1 MPFFVCFVYFVGKN
15 LMKIIA
21 IAFSILLLSSFASA
35 QKSPIVVYL
44 AGDSTMAQKTSDK
57 RPETGWGEYLQSQ
70 FDDAKVKVEN
80 HAQNGR
86 STKSFIDEGRWQAIV
101 DKLRKGDY
109 VFIEF
114 GHNDEK
120 TDKPSVYAAANTD
133 YRNNLIRF
141 IKDVR
146 AKKAFP
152 VLLTPVM
159 RRRFNAQGEF
169 YDTHGEYPDAVRK
182 VAQEFKVPLI
192 DMHRKSEAVIKNL
205 GEEASKKLFLIL
217 REREHPNYP
226 KGSDDNTHFSAF
238 GAEQMARAAADGV
251 AETKIGLAKFLIK
264 DTDESFSS
272 RLLPTKYENGFRM
285 DGYWVWCGSSIKGD
299 DGKYHIFASRWSNS
313 TGFSPYWL
321 TNSEIV
327 HAVSDTPEGPYK
339 FSDVALPPR
348 GAEFWDGQMTH
359 NPAIRKHGDTYLLYY
374 TGTTYKGTRPSK
386 ENPVGET
393 DALKL
398 EAHTQE
404 RIGLATSKSPYGP
417 WTRLDKPILDVVP
430 NSWEQYLVSNA
441 APVVMKDGKV
451 WLYYKGVEK
460 LRVHAIGLA
469 VADCPTCEYKRVSD
483 KPLNMGIG
491 AEDPFIWQE
500 NGKFK
505 ALMLDHEKRYSPDKE
520 IFYAVS
526 DDGLK
531 WRVPRNAIAVSKQVF
546 FADSTKKKMN
556 STERP
561 HVLIENGKPTHVF
574 FATGETIN
582 GKRYTWNMAIPLKK

>member
-1 MPFFVCFVYFVGKN
+1 MKSFVV
-15 LMKIIA
+15 L
-21 IAFSILLLSSFASA
+21 ILLVLVIGASA
-35 QKSPIVVYL
+35 QRKPATIYL
-44 AGDSTMAQKTSDK
+44 AGDSTMATKTDSA
-57 RPETGWGEYLQSQ
+57 RPEFGWGEYLQSQ
-70 FDDAKVKVEN
+70 FDDAKIRVEN

-101 DKLRKGDY
+101 DKLQPGDW

-120 TDKPSVYAAANTD
+120 LDKPAVGAAANGA
-133 YRNNLIRF
+133 YRENLIRF
-141 IKDVR
+141 VKDVR

-159 RRRFNAQGEF
+159 RRRFDEKGNF
-169 YDTHGEYPDAVRK
+169 FDTHGEWPDAMRK
-182 VAQEFKVPLI
+182 VASELKVPLI
-192 DMHRKSEAVIKNL
+192 DMHRRSEKLIKEL
-205 GEEASKKLFLIL
+205 GVEGSKKLFVIVPPKAY
-217 REREHPNYP
+217 PNIP
-226 KGSDDNTHFSAF
+226 EGRDDNTHFISY
-238 GAEQMARAAADGV
+238 GAEQMARLAADGIR
-251 AETKIGLAKFLIK
+251 ESKIKLAKFLIDDK
-264 DTDESFSS
+264 NADFQS
-272 RLLPTKYENGFRM
+272 RLMPADYNGGFRLG
-285 DGYWVWCGSSIKGD
+285 DYWVWCGSTIKGD
-299 DGKYHIFASRWSNS
+299 DGKYHMFASRWSNT

-327 HAVSDTPEGPYK
+327 HAVADAPGGPYK
-339 FSDVALPPR
+339 FSDVSLPAR
-348 GAEFWDGQMTH
+348 GPNFWDGQMTH
-359 NPAIRKHGDTYLLYY
+359 NPAIRKYGDTYLLYY
-374 TGTTYKGTRPSK
+374 TGTTYKGARPSK

-393 DALKL
+393 DPLKL

-404 RIGLATSKSPYGP
+404 RIGLATSKSPFGP

-451 WLYYKGVEK
+451 RLYYKGVEK
-460 LRVHAIGLA
+460 LRFHAIGMA
-469 VADCPTCEYKRVSD
+469 VADCPTCEYKRISD

-526 DDGLK
+526 DDGIK
-531 WRVPRNAIAVSKQVF
+531 WHVPRKAIAVSKTMTF
-546 FADSTKKKMN
+546 TDGKTRKMN

-561 HVLIENGKPTHVF
+561 HVLIENGKPTYVF
-574 FATGETIN
+574 FATGETVN
-582 GKRYTWNMAIPLKK
+582 GKRSTWNMAVKLRN

>member
-1 MPFFVCFVYFVGKN
+1 MKFLITIFLLVFFSVFV
-15 LMKIIA
+15 
-21 IAFSILLLSSFASA
+21 SA

-44 AGDSTMAQKTSDK
+44 AGDSTIAEKKSDK

-70 FDDAKVKVEN
+70 LDDTKVKVEN

-86 STKSFIDEGRWQAIV
+86 STKSFIAEGRWQKIV
-101 DKLRKGDY
+101 DSLKKGDY

-120 TDKPSVYAAANTD
+120 LDKPNVGAAANSE
-133 YRNNLIRF
+133 YRENLIRF
-141 IKDVR
+141 VKDVR
-146 AKKAFP
+146 AKNAFP

-159 RRRFNAQGEF
+159 RRRFDANGKF
-169 YDTHGEYPDAVRK
+169 FDTHGEYPDAVRK
-182 VAQEFKVPLI
+182 VAQELKVPLI
-192 DMHRKSEAVIKNL
+192 DMHRKSETVLVKFGA
-205 GEEASKKLFLIL
+205 EESKKLFLQL
-217 REREHPNYP
+217 RPKAHPNYP
-226 KGSDDNTHFSAF
+226 EGVEDNTHFSAF
-238 GAEQMARAAADGV
+238 GAEQMARQAADGIL
-251 AETKIGLAKFLIK
+251 ETKIGLAKYLVK
-264 DTDESFSS
+264 DRDDEDFRS
-272 RLLPTKYENGFRM
+272 RLLPANYESGFRQN
-285 DGYWVWCGSSIKGD
+285 DYWVWCGSSIKGD

-321 TNSEIV
+321 TNSEII
-327 HAVSDTPEGPYK
+327 HAVSDSPKGPYK
-339 FSDVALPPR
+339 FSDVTLPAR

-359 NPAIRKHGDTYLLYY
+359 NPAIRKYGDTYLLYY
-374 TGTTYKGTRPSK
+374 TGTTYKGARPSK

-398 EAHTQE
+398 EAHQGE

-417 WTRLDKPILDVVP
+417 WKRLDKPILDVVP

-441 APVVMKDGKV
+441 APVVLKDGRV
-451 WLYYKGVEK
+451 MLYYKGVEK

-469 VADCPTCEYKRVSD
+469 IADKFDGEYKRVSD

-531 WRVPRNAIAVSKQVF
+531 WRVPRNAIAVSKQIT
-546 FADSTKKKMN
+546 FADGTTKKMN

-582 GKRYTWNMAIPLKK
+582 GKRYTWNMAIPLKKN

>member
-1 MPFFVCFVYFVGKN
+1 
-15 LMKIIA
+15 MKITTIFFLLFLLNA
-21 IAFSILLLSSFASA
+21 LAFG
-35 QKSPIVVYL
+35 QKTPIIVYL
-44 AGDSTMAQKTSDK
+44 AGDSTLAEKTDDK
-57 RPETGWGEYLQSQ
+57 RPETGWGEYLQSR
-70 FDDAKVKVEN
+70 FDESKVKIEN

-86 STKSFIDEGRWQAIV
+86 STKSFIAEGRWQKIV
-101 DKLRKGDY
+101 DALKKGDY

-120 TDKPSVYAAANTD
+120 FDKPAVGAAANGE
-133 YRNNLIRF
+133 YRENLMRMV
-141 IKDVR
+141 KDVR
-146 AKKAFP
+146 AKNAFP
-152 VLLTPVM
+152 VLLTSVA
-159 RRRFNAQGEF
+159 RRKFDEQGNLVA
-169 YDTHGEYPDAVRK
+169 THGEYPDAMRK
-182 VAQEFKVPLI
+182 VAQELKVPLI
-192 DMHRKSEAVIKNL
+192 DMESKSSEILTKLGAEDSKNL
-205 GEEASKKLFLIL
+205 FLQL
-217 REREHPNYP
+217 KPKAHPNYP
-226 KGSDDNTHFSAF
+226 NGVEDNTHFSAF

-251 AETKIGLAKFLIK
+251 AETKIGLAKYLIK
-264 DTDESFSS
+264 DTGEDFHS
-272 RLLPTKYENGFRM
+272 RLTPTNYENGFRLE
-285 DGYWVWCGSSIKGD
+285 GFWVWCGSTIKGD
-299 DGKYHIFASRWSNS
+299 DGKYHMFASRWSNS

-321 TNSEIV
+321 TNSEII
-327 HAVSDTPEGPYK
+327 HAISDSPEGPYK
-339 FSDVALPPR
+339 FLEVALPPR

-359 NPAIRKHGDTYLLYY
+359 NPAIRKSGDTYLLYY

-386 ENPVGET
+386 ENPVRET

-398 EAHTQE
+398 EAHQGE
-404 RIGLATSKSPYGP
+404 RIGLATSKSPFGP
-417 WTRLDKPILDVVP
+417 WKRLDKPILDVVP

-441 APVVMKDGKV
+441 APVVLKDGRV
-451 WLYYKGVEK
+451 MLYYKGVEK

-469 VADCPTCEYKRVSD
+469 IADKFDGEYRRVSD

-500 NGKFK
+500 NGVFK

-531 WRVPRNAIAVSKQVF
+531 WRVPLNSIAVSKKIT
-546 FADSTKKKMN
+546 FADGTTKKMN

-574 FATGETIN
+574 FATGETID

>member
-1 MPFFVCFVYFVGKN
+1 
-15 LMKIIA
+15 MKIVSLV
-21 IAFSILLLSSFASA
+21 FLTILLSVFASA

-44 AGDSTMAQKTSDK
+44 AGDSTMAQKADDK
-57 RPETGWGEYLQSQ
+57 RPETGWGEYLQSR
-70 FDDAKVKVEN
+70 FDESKVRIEN

-86 STKSFIDEGRWQAIV
+86 STKSFIAEGRWQKIV
-101 DKLRKGDY
+101 DSLKKGDY

-120 TDKPSVYAAANTD
+120 LDKPNVGAAANGE
-133 YRNNLIRF
+133 YRENLMRMV
-141 IKDVR
+141 KDVR
-146 AKKAFP
+146 TKKAFP
-152 VLLTPVM
+152 ILLTSVA
-159 RRRFNAQGEF
+159 RRKFDESGNLVA
-169 YDTHGEYPDAVRK
+169 THGEYPDAMRK
-182 VAQEFKVPLI
+182 VAAELKVPLI
-192 DMHRKSEAVIKNL
+192 DMERKSSEVLTKFGAEDSKNL
-205 GEEASKKLFLIL
+205 FLQL
-217 REREHPNYP
+217 KPKAHPNYP
-226 KGSDDNTHFSAF
+226 NGVEDNTHFSAF
-238 GAEQMARAAADGV
+238 GAEQMARQAAIGV
-251 AETKIGLAKFLIK
+251 AETKIGLAKYLIK
-264 DTDESFSS
+264 DSGEDFHS
-272 RLLPTKYENGFRM
+272 RLTPTKYENGFRL
-285 DGYWVWCGSSIKGD
+285 DGFWVWCGSTIKGD
-299 DGKYHIFASRWSNS
+299 DGKYHMFASRWSNS

-327 HAVSDTPEGPYK
+327 HAVSDRAEGPYK
-339 FSDVALPPR
+339 FSEVALPPR

-359 NPAIRKHGDTYLLYY
+359 NPAIRKSGDTYLLYY
-374 TGTTYKGTRPSK
+374 TGTTYKGARPSK

-398 EAHTQE
+398 EAHQGE

-417 WTRLDKPILDVVP
+417 WKRLDKPILDVVP

-441 APVVMKDGKV
+441 APVVLKDGRV
-451 WLYYKGVEK
+451 MLYYKGVEK

-469 VADCPTCEYKRVSD
+469 IADKFDGEYKRISD

-531 WRVPRNAIAVSKQVF
+531 WRVPLSSIAVSKNVL
-546 FADSTKKKMN
+546 FADGTTRKMN

-574 FATGETIN
+574 FATGETID
-582 GKRYTWNMAIPLKK
+582 GKRYTWNMAIPLKKN

>member
-1 MPFFVCFVYFVGKN
+1 
-15 LMKIIA
+15 MKILA
-21 IAFSILLLSSFASA
+21 SIFLLVLLNVFVFG
-35 QKSPIVVYL
+35 QKPLVTVYL
-44 AGDSTMAQKTSDK
+44 AGDSTMAEKTSDR
-57 RPETGWGEYLQSQ
+57 RPETGWGEYLQSR
-70 FDDAKVKVEN
+70 FDDSRVRVEN

-86 STKSFIDEGRWQAIV
+86 STKSFIDEGRWQKIV
-101 DKLRKGDY
+101 DRLKKGDY

-120 TDKPSVYAAANTD
+120 SDKPAVYAEANTD
-133 YRNNLIRF
+133 YRNNLIKF
-141 IKDVR
+141 IREVR

-159 RRRFNAQGEF
+159 RRRFNEKGEF
-169 YDTHGEYPDAVRK
+169 FDTHGEYPDAVRK
-182 VAQEFKVPLI
+182 VAAEYKVPLI
-192 DMHRKSEAVIKNL
+192 DMHRRSETVIKNL
-205 GEEASKKLFLIL
+205 GAEASKKLFLIL

-238 GAEQMARAAADGV
+238 GAEQMARQAALGL
-251 AETKIGLAKFLIK
+251 AETKTGLAKYLIEERA
-264 DTDESFSS
+264 DEDFHA
-272 RLLPTKYENGFRM
+272 RLLPTEYENGFRM
-285 DGYWVWCGSSIKGD
+285 DGYWIWCGSTIRSD
-299 DGKYHIFASRWSNS
+299 DGKYHMFASRWSNS

-327 HAVSDTPEGPYK
+327 HAVADNPEGPYK
-339 FSDVALPPR
+339 FSEVALPAR
-348 GAEFWDGQMTH
+348 GPEFWDGQMTH

-374 TGTTYKGTRPSK
+374 TGTTYKGARPSK
-386 ENPVGET
+386 ENPVAET
-393 DALKL
+393 DPLKL

-417 WTRLDKPILDVVP
+417 WKRLDKPVLDTRP

-441 APVVMKDGKV
+441 APVVLKDGRV
-451 WLYYKGVEK
+451 MLYYKGVEK

-469 VADCPTCEYKRVSD
+469 IADCPTCEYKRVSD

-505 ALMLDHEKRYSPDKE
+505 ALMLDHERRYSPDKE

-526 DDGLK
+526 DDGLR
-531 WRVPRNAIAVSKQVF
+531 WRVPLRSIAVSRSVL
-546 FADSTKKKMN
+546 FADGTTKKMN

-561 HVLIENGKPTHVF
+561 HVLIENGRPTHVF
-574 FATGETIN
+574 FATGETVD
-582 GKRYTWNMAIPLKK
+582 GKRFTWNMAIPLKPR

>member
-1 MPFFVCFVYFVGKN
+1 MR
-15 LMKIIA
+15 I
-21 IAFSILLLSSFASA
+21 LSSVFLLILMSGFVFG
-35 QKSPIVVYL
+35 QKQVITVFL
-44 AGDSTMAQKTSDK
+44 AGDSTLAQKTSDK

-70 FDDAKVKVEN
+70 FDDRKVKIEN

-86 STKSFIDEGRWQAIV
+86 STKSFINEGRWQAIV

-120 TDKPSVYAAANTD
+120 LDKPGVGAAANGE
-133 YRNNLIRF
+133 YRENLIRF

-146 AKKAFP
+146 AKNANP

-159 RRRFNAQGEF
+159 RRRFNEKGEF
-169 YDTHGEYPDAVRK
+169 FDTHGEYPDAVRK
-182 VAQEFKVPLI
+182 VAAEYKVPLI
-192 DMHRKSEAVIKNL
+192 DMHRRSEAIIKNL
-205 GEEASKKLFLIL
+205 GVEESKKLFLIL
-217 REREHPNYP
+217 KPKEHPNYP
-226 KGSDDNTHFSAF
+226 NGSDDNTHFSAF
-238 GAEQMARAAADGV
+238 GAEQIARAAADGLR
-251 AETKIGLAKFLIK
+251 ETKIKLAKFLIK
-264 DTDESFSS
+264 DDGENFRA

-285 DGYWVWCGSSIKGD
+285 DGYWVWCGSSVKGD

-327 HAVSDTPEGPYK
+327 HAVSDRAEGPYK
-339 FSDVALPPR
+339 FSDVALPNR

-359 NPAIRKHGDTYLLYY
+359 NPAIRKSGDTYLLYY
-374 TGTTYKGTRPSK
+374 TGTTYKGARPSK
-386 ENPVGET
+386 DNPVREE

-398 EAHTQE
+398 EAHTGE

-417 WTRLDKPILDVVP
+417 WKRLDKPILDVVP

-441 APVVMKDGKV
+441 APVVLKDGRV
-451 WLYYKGVEK
+451 MLYYKGVEK

-469 VADCPTCEYKRVSD
+469 IAACPTCEYKRVSD
-483 KPLNMGIG
+483 QPLNMGIG

-505 ALMLDHEKRYSPDKE
+505 ALMLDHERRFSPDKE

-526 DDGLK
+526 DDGLR
-531 WRVPRNAIAVSKQVF
+531 WHVPRSAIAVSKNVLF
-546 FADSTKKKMN
+546 EGGSTKKMN

-574 FATGETIN
+574 FATGETID
-582 GKRYTWNMAIPLKK
+582 GKRYTWNMAIPLKKN

>member
-1 MPFFVCFVYFVGKN
+1 
-15 LMKIIA
+15 MKIIV
-21 IAFSILLLSSFASA
+21 IATLILLFNILAFA
-35 QKSPIVVYL
+35 QKPPPVVYL
-44 AGDSTMAQKTSDK
+44 AGDSTLAAKADDK
-57 RPETGWGEYLQSQ
+57 RPETGWGEYLQSR
-70 FDDAKVKVEN
+70 FDETKVRIEN

-86 STKSFIDEGRWQAIV
+86 STKSFIDEGRWQTIV
-101 DKLRKGDY
+101 DKLKKGDY

-114 GHNDEK
+114 GHNDQKKEDPK
-120 TDKPSVYAAANTD
+120 RYAEANTD
-133 YRNNLIRF
+133 YRNNLIKF

-159 RRRFNAQGEF
+159 RRRFNEKGEF
-169 YDTHGEYPDAVRK
+169 YDSHGQYPDAVRA
-182 VAQEFKVPLI
+182 VAAEYRVPLI
-192 DMHRKSEAVIKNL
+192 DMHRKSETVVKNL
-205 GEEASKKLFLIL
+205 GVEDSKKLFLIL
-217 REREHPNYP
+217 RPKEHPNYP
-226 KGSDDNTHFSAF
+226 NGSDDNTHFSAF
-238 GAEQMARAAADGV
+238 GAEQMARQAAVGISEA
-251 AETKIGLAKFLIK
+251 KIGLAKYLVKETGEDFH
-264 DTDESFSS
+264 S
-272 RLLPTKYENGFRM
+272 RLLPTGYANGFRL
-285 DGYWVWCGSSIKGD
+285 DDYWVWCGSSIKGD
-299 DGKYHIFASRWSNS
+299 DGKYHLFASRWSNS

-327 HAVSDTPEGPYK
+327 HAVSERAEGPYK
-339 FSDVALPPR
+339 FSEVALPPR

-359 NPAIRKHGDTYLLYY
+359 NPAIRKFGDTYLLYY
-374 TGTTYKGTRPSK
+374 TGTTYQGARPGAA
-386 ENPVGET
+386 NPVGET

-398 EAHTQE
+398 EAHRGE

-417 WTRLDKPILDVVP
+417 WKRLSKPILDVVP

-441 APVVMKDGKV
+441 APVVLKNGSVM
-451 WLYYKGVEK
+451 LYYKGVEK

-469 VADCPTCEYKRVSD
+469 TADCPTCEYRRVSD

-500 NGKFK
+500 DGKFK
-505 ALMLDHEKRYSPDKE
+505 ALMLDHERRYSPDKE

-531 WRVPRNAIAVSKQVF
+531 WRVPLNSIAVSRKVL
-546 FADSTKKKMN
+546 FADGTTKKMN

-574 FATGETIN
+574 FATGETVD
-582 GKRYTWNMAIPLKK
+582 GKRYTWNMVIPLKK

>member
-1 MPFFVCFVYFVGKN
+1 
-15 LMKIIA
+15 MKILA
-21 IAFSILLLSSFASA
+21 SIFLLILMNVFVSA
-35 QKSPIVVYL
+35 QKQTITVFLV
-44 AGDSTMAQKTSDK
+44 GDSTLAAKTSDK

-70 FDDAKVKVEN
+70 FDDSKVKIEN

-86 STKSFIDEGRWQAIV
+86 STKSFIAEGRWQAIV
-101 DKLRKGDY
+101 DKLKKGDY

-120 TDKPSVYAAANTD
+120 LDKPGVGAAANGE
-133 YRNNLIRF
+133 YRENLIRF
-141 IKDVR
+141 VKDVR
-146 AKKAFP
+146 AKNAFP

-159 RRRFNAQGEF
+159 RRRFDENGKF
-169 YDTHGEYPDAVRK
+169 FDTHGEYPDAVRR
-182 VAQEFKVPLI
+182 VAQELKVPLI
-192 DMHRKSEAVIKNL
+192 DMHRKSEAILIKFGAEDSKNL
-205 GEEASKKLFLIL
+205 FLQL
-217 REREHPNYP
+217 KPKAHPNYP
-226 KGSDDNTHFSAF
+226 TGVEDNTHFSAF
-238 GAEQMARAAADGV
+238 GAEQMARAAADGIR
-251 AETKIGLAKFLIK
+251 ETKIKLAKYLIK
-264 DTDESFSS
+264 DTGEDFRV
-272 RLLPTKYENGFRM
+272 RLLPANYENGFRL

-327 HAVSDTPEGPYK
+327 HAVSDTPAGPYK

-374 TGTTYKGTRPSK
+374 TGTTYKGARPSK
-386 ENPVGET
+386 ENPVAET

-441 APVVMKDGKV
+441 APVVMKDGRV
-451 WLYYKGVEK
+451 MLYYKGVEK

-469 VADCPTCEYKRVSD
+469 IATCPTCEYKRVSAQ
-483 KPLNMGIG
+483 PLNMGVG

-505 ALMLDHEKRYSPDKE
+505 ALMLDHEKRYSPNKE

-531 WRVPRNAIAVSKQVF
+531 WRVPRNAIAVSKKVL
-546 FADSTKKKMN
+546 FADGSVKKMN

-574 FATGETIN
+574 FATGETIE
-582 GKRYTWNMAIPLKK
+582 GKRYTWNMAIPLKKN

>member
-1 MPFFVCFVYFVGKN
+1 MKFFLV
-15 LMKIIA
+15 
-21 IAFSILLLSSFASA
+21 AFSVLLSGVFAFG
-35 QKSPIVVYL
+35 QKAPVVVYL
-44 AGDSTMAQKTSDK
+44 AGDSTMAAKSADK
-57 RPETGWGEYLQSQ
+57 RPETGWGEYLQSR
-70 FDDAKVKVEN
+70 FDESRVVVEN

-101 DKLRKGDY
+101 DKLKKGDY

-114 GHNDEK
+114 GHNDQKKEDPK
-120 TDKPSVYAAANTD
+120 RFADANTD
-133 YRNNLIRF
+133 YRANLARF
-141 IKDVR
+141 VRDVR

-152 VLLTPVM
+152 VLLTPVV
-159 RRRFNAQGEF
+159 RRRFNEQGEF
-169 YDTHGEYPDAVRK
+169 YDTHGAYPDAVRA
-182 VAQEFKVPLI
+182 VAAELKTPLI
-192 DMHRKSEAVIKNL
+192 DLHRRSEALVKSL
-205 GEEASKKLFLIL
+205 GIEASKKLFLIL

-238 GAEQMARAAADGV
+238 GAEQMARAAAEGLR
-251 AETKIGLAKFLIK
+251 ETKIELAKHLIK
-264 DTDESFSS
+264 DAGEDFRA
-272 RLLPTKYENGFRM
+272 RLLPAKYESGFRL

-299 DGKYHIFASRWSNS
+299 DGKYHMYASRWSNA

-327 HAVSDTPEGPYK
+327 HAVSETPEGPYR

-359 NPAIRKHGDTYLLYY
+359 NPAIRKYKGTYLLYY
-374 TGTTYKGTRPSK
+374 TGTTYRGARPSR

-393 DALKL
+393 DPLKL
-398 EAHTQE
+398 EAHRGE
-404 RIGLATSKSPYGP
+404 RIGLATSASPYGP
-417 WTRLDKPILDVVP
+417 WKRLDKPILDVRP
-430 NSWEQYLVSNA
+430 DSWEQYLVSNA
-441 APVVMKDGKV
+441 APVVLKDGRV
-451 WLYYKGVEK
+451 MLYYKGVEK

-469 VADCPTCEYKRVSD
+469 IADRFDGEYRRVSD
-483 KPLNMGIG
+483 RPLNMGIG

-500 NGKFK
+500 DGKFK

-531 WRVPRNAIAVSKQVF
+531 WRVPLRSIAVSKQIA
-546 FADSTKKKMN
+546 FADGTVRKMN

-561 HVLIENGKPTHVF
+561 HVLIEDGRPTHVF
-574 FATGETIN
+574 FATGETVG
-582 GKRYTWNMAIPLKK
+582 GKRSTWNMAIPLKKQ

>member
-1 MPFFVCFVYFVGKN
+1 
-15 LMKIIA
+15 MKI
-21 IAFSILLLSSFASA
+21 FTSVFLLILMNVFVFG
-35 QKSPIVVYL
+35 QKQIITVFL
-44 AGDSTMAQKTSDK
+44 AGDSTLAQKTSDK

-70 FDDAKVKVEN
+70 FDESRVKIEN

-86 STKSFIDEGRWQAIV
+86 STKSFINEGRWQVIV
-101 DKLRKGDY
+101 DKLKKGDY

-120 TDKPSVYAAANTD
+120 LDKPGTGAAANGE
-133 YRNNLIRF
+133 YRENLIRF
-141 IKDVR
+141 VKDVR
-146 AKKAFP
+146 ARKAFP

-159 RRRFNAQGEF
+159 RRRFNEKGEF
-169 YDTHGEYPDAVRK
+169 FDTHGEYPDVVRK
-182 VAQEFKVPLI
+182 VAAELKVPLI
-192 DMHRKSEAVIKNL
+192 DMHRRSEAVIKNL
-205 GEEASKKLFLIL
+205 GVEDSKKLFLIL
-217 REREHPNYP
+217 KPKEHPNYP
-226 KGSDDNTHFSAF
+226 NGSDDNTHFSAF
-238 GAEQMARAAADGV
+238 GAEQMARQAADGIR
-251 AETKIGLAKFLIK
+251 AAKIKLAKYLIK
-264 DTDESFSS
+264 DTDENFHA
-272 RLLPTKYENGFRM
+272 RLLPAHYENGFRM
-285 DGYWVWCGSSIKGD
+285 SGYWVWCGSSIKGD

-327 HAVSDTPEGPYK
+327 HAVSERAEGPYK
-339 FSDVALPPR
+339 FSDVALPAR

-359 NPAIRKHGDTYLLYY
+359 NPAIRKAGDTYLLYY
-374 TGTTYKGTRPSK
+374 TGTTYKGARPSK
-386 ENPVGET
+386 DNPVREE

-398 EAHTQE
+398 EAHQGE

-417 WTRLDKPILDVVP
+417 WKRLDKPILDTRP
-430 NSWEQYLVSNA
+430 DSWEQYLVSNA

-469 VADCPTCEYKRVSD
+469 IAACPTCEYKRVSD
-483 KPLNMGIG
+483 QPLNMGVG

-505 ALMLDHEKRYSPDKE
+505 ALMLDHERRFSPDKE

-526 DDGLK
+526 SDGLK
-531 WRVPRNAIAVSKQVF
+531 WHVPRNAIAVSKQVL
-546 FADSTKKKMN
+546 FADGSTKKMN

-561 HVLIENGKPTHVF
+561 HVLIEDGKPTHVF
-574 FATGETIN
+574 LATGETIE

>member
-1 MPFFVCFVYFVGKN
+1 
-15 LMKIIA
+15 MKLFLFIILTLQ
-21 IAFSILLLSSFASA
+21 IVVNA
-35 QKSPIVVYL
+35 QQITVYL
-44 AGDSTMAQKTSDK
+44 AGDSTMAEKKSDK
-57 RPETGWGEYLQSQ
+57 RPETGWGEYLQIH
-70 FDDAKVKVEN
+70 FDETKVKVEN

-86 STKSFIDEGRWQAIV
+86 STKSFINEGRWQKIV
-101 DKLRKGDY
+101 DSLKKGDF
-109 VFIEF
+109 VFIQF

-120 TDKPSVYAAANTD
+120 LDKPEVGAAANGE

-141 IKDVR
+141 VNDVR
-146 AKKAFP
+146 AKKANP

-159 RRRFNAQGEF
+159 RRRFNEKGEF

-182 VAQEFKVPLI
+182 VAAELKVPLI
-192 DMHRKSEAVIKNL
+192 DMHRKSEAVLVKF
-205 GEEASKKLFLIL
+205 GEAESKKLFLQL
-217 REREHPNYP
+217 APKAHPNYP
-226 KGSDDNTHFSAF
+226 NGVEDNTHFSAF
-238 GAEQMARAAADGV
+238 GAEQMARQAV
-251 AETKIGLAKFLIK
+251 AGIRETKIGLAKLLVKNETEDFHA
-264 DTDESFSS
+264 
-272 RLLPTKYENGFRM
+272 RLLPANYESGFRQN
-285 DGYWVWCGSSIKGD
+285 DYWVWCGSSIKGD

-327 HAVSDTPEGPYK
+327 HAVSDKPEGPYK
-339 FSDVALPPR
+339 FSDVALPAR

-359 NPAIRKHGDTYLLYY
+359 NPAIRKYGETYLLYY
-374 TGTTYKGTRPSK
+374 TGTTYKGARPSK

-404 RIGLATSKSPYGP
+404 RIGLATSKSPFGP
-417 WTRLDKPILDVVP
+417 WKRLDKPILDVVP

-441 APVVMKDGKV
+441 APVIMKDGKV
-451 WLYYKGVEK
+451 RLYYKGVEK
-460 LRVHAIGLA
+460 LRVHSIGLA
-469 VADCPTCEYKRVSD
+469 VADCPTCEYKRFSD
-483 KPLNMGIG
+483 KPLNMGVG

-500 NGKFK
+500 KGKYK

-520 IFYAVS
+520 IFYAES
-526 DDGLK
+526 TDGIHWK
-531 WRVPRNAIAVSKQVF
+531 VPENAIAISKTIK
-546 FADSTKKKMN
+546 FADGTVKKMN

-582 GKRYTWNMAIPLKK
+582 GKRFTWNMAIPLKK

>member
-1 MPFFVCFVYFVGKN
+1 MKFFTAVFLLI
-15 LMKIIA
+15 LMNVF
-21 IAFSILLLSSFASA
+21 AFG
-35 QKSPIVVYL
+35 QKQVITVFL
-44 AGDSTMAQKTSDK
+44 AGDSTMAQKTDDK

-70 FDDAKVKVEN
+70 FDDSRVKIEN

-86 STKSFIDEGRWQAIV
+86 STKSFINEGRWQKIV
-101 DKLRKGDY
+101 DSLKRGDY

-120 TDKPSVYAAANTD
+120 LDKPGVGATANGE
-133 YRNNLIRF
+133 YRENLIRM

-146 AKKAFP
+146 AKDAFP
-152 VLLTPVM
+152 VLLTSVA
-159 RRRFNAQGEF
+159 RRKFDELGKLVA
-169 YDTHGEYPDAVRK
+169 THGEYPDAMRK
-182 VAQEFKVPLI
+182 VALALKVPLI
-192 DMHRKSEAVIKNL
+192 DMERRSSEILTKFGAEDSKS
-205 GEEASKKLFLIL
+205 LFLQL
-217 REREHPNYP
+217 KPKAHPNYP
-226 KGSDDNTHFSAF
+226 NGVEDNTHFSAF

-251 AETKIGLAKFLIK
+251 RETKIKLAKFLIK
-264 DTDESFSS
+264 DDGENFRA
-272 RLLPTKYENGFRM
+272 RLLPAKYENGFRM

-327 HAVSDTPEGPYK
+327 HAVSDSPEGPYK
-339 FSDVALPPR
+339 FSDVALPSR
-348 GAEFWDGQMTH
+348 GADFWDGQMTH
-359 NPAIRKHGDTYLLYY
+359 NPAIRKSGDTYLLYY
-374 TGTTYKGTRPSK
+374 TGTTYKGARPSLT
-386 ENPVGET
+386 NPVGET

-398 EAHTQE
+398 EAHRGE

-417 WTRLDKPILDVVP
+417 WKRLDKPILDVVP

-469 VADCPTCEYKRVSD
+469 IADCPTCEYKRVSSQ
-483 KPLNMGIG
+483 PLNMGIG

-505 ALMLDHEKRYSPDKE
+505 ALMLDHERRFSPDKE

-526 DDGLK
+526 NDGLR
-531 WRVPRNAIAVSKQVF
+531 WHVPRNAIAVSKNVLF
-546 FADSTKKKMN
+546 EGGSVRKMN

-574 FATGETIN
+574 FATGETVG

>member
-1 MPFFVCFVYFVGKN
+1 
-15 LMKIIA
+15 MKIFTA
-21 IAFSILLLSSFASA
+21 VFLLILMNVFVFGQRRILTVF
-35 QKSPIVVYL
+35 L

-70 FDDAKVKVEN
+70 FDDSRVKIEN

-86 STKSFIDEGRWQAIV
+86 STKSFIAEGRWQVIV
-101 DKLRKGDY
+101 DKLKKGDY

-120 TDKPSVYAAANTD
+120 LDKPGVGAAANGE
-133 YRNNLIRF
+133 YRENLTRMV
-141 IKDVR
+141 KDVR

-152 VLLTPVM
+152 VLLTSVA
-159 RRRFNAQGEF
+159 RRKFDEQGKLVA
-169 YDTHGEYPDAVRK
+169 THGEYPDAMRK
-182 VAQEFKVPLI
+182 VAAELKVPLI
-192 DMHRKSEAVIKNL
+192 DMERKSSVILTKFGAEDSKNL
-205 GEEASKKLFLIL
+205 FLQL
-217 REREHPNYP
+217 KPKAHPNYP
-226 KGSDDNTHFSAF
+226 DGIEDNTHFSAF
-238 GAEQMARAAADGV
+238 GAEQMARAAADGLR
-251 AETKIGLAKFLIK
+251 ETKIKLAKYLIK
-264 DTDESFSS
+264 DTSEDFHS
-272 RLLPTKYENGFRM
+272 RLLPANYENGFRM

-327 HAVSDTPEGPYK
+327 HAVSDSPQGPYK

-348 GAEFWDGQMTH
+348 GAQFWDGQMTH

-374 TGTTYKGTRPSK
+374 TGTTYKGARPSK
-386 ENPVGET
+386 ENPVREE

-398 EAHTQE
+398 EAHQGE

-417 WTRLDKPILDVVP
+417 WKRLDKPILDVVP

-441 APVVMKDGKV
+441 APVVLKNGKV
-451 WLYYKGVEK
+451 MLYYKGVEK

-531 WRVPRNAIAVSKQVF
+531 WRVPRNAIAVSRNVL
-546 FADSTKKKMN
+546 FADGTTRKMN

-574 FATGETIN
+574 FATGDSVD

>member
-1 MPFFVCFVYFVGKN
+1 MKVCISFF
-15 LMKIIA
+15 LL
-21 IAFSILLLSSFASA
+21 ILLNVFVFG
-35 QKSPIVVYL
+35 QKQMITVYL
-44 AGDSTMAQKTSDK
+44 AGDSTMAQKTDDK
-57 RPETGWGEYLQSQ
+57 RPETGWGEYLQNQ
-70 FDDAKVKVEN
+70 FDDRRVKIEN

-86 STKSFIDEGRWQAIV
+86 STKSFIDEGRWQTIV
-101 DKLRKGDY
+101 DKLKKGDY

-120 TDKPSVYAAANTD
+120 KEDPKRYAEANTD

-146 AKKAFP
+146 AKQAFP

-159 RRRFNAQGEF
+159 RRRFNEKGEF
-169 YDTHGEYPDAVRK
+169 VDTHGEYPGEVRK
-182 VAQEFKVPLI
+182 VSAEFKVPMI
-192 DMHRKSEAVIKNL
+192 DMHRKSEAVIKSL
-205 GEEASKKLFLIL
+205 GVENSKKLFLIL
-217 REREHPNYP
+217 KEGENPNYP
-226 KGSDDNTHFSAF
+226 KGIEDNTHFAPF
-238 GAEQMARAAADGV
+238 GAEQMARQAADGIRE
-251 AETKIGLAKFLIK
+251 AKIGLAKYLIK
-264 DTDESFSS
+264 ETSEDFHS
-272 RLLPTKYENGFRM
+272 RLLPANYENGFRM
-285 DGYWVWCGSSIKGD
+285 DGYWVWCGSSVKGE
-299 DGKYHIFASRWSNS
+299 DGKYHLFASRWSSS
-313 TGFSPYWL
+313 TPFSPYWL

-327 HAVSDTPEGPYK
+327 HAVSDRAEGPYK

-348 GAEFWDGQMTH
+348 GSEFWDGQMTH
-359 NPAIRKHGDTYLLYY
+359 NPAIRKYGDTYLLYY
-374 TGTTYKGTRPSK
+374 TGTTYKGARPSA

-398 EAHTQE
+398 EAHQGE

-417 WTRLDKPILDVVP
+417 WKRLDKPILDTVP

-451 WLYYKGVEK
+451 LLYYKGVEK
-460 LRVHAIGLA
+460 LRVNAIGLA
-469 VADCPTCEYKRVSD
+469 AADCPTCEYKRVSD

-505 ALMLDHEKRYSPDKE
+505 ALMLDHDRRYSPDKE

-526 DDGLK
+526 DDGFK
-531 WRVPRNAIAVSKQVF
+531 WHVPRNAIAVSRNVLF
-546 FADSTKKKMN
+546 TDGTTRKMN

-574 FATGETIN
+574 FATGETVG
-582 GKRYTWNMAIPLKK
+582 GKRYTWNMVIPLKK

>member
-1 MPFFVCFVYFVGKN
+1 MKVFVSVFLLILMNVFVFGQKQ
-15 LMKIIA
+15 IITV
-21 IAFSILLLSSFASA
+21 F
-35 QKSPIVVYL
+35 L
-44 AGDSTMAQKTSDK
+44 AGDSTMAQKASDK

-70 FDDAKVKVEN
+70 FDESRVKIEN

-86 STKSFIDEGRWQAIV
+86 STKSFIAEGRWQAIV
-101 DKLRKGDY
+101 DKLKKGDY

-120 TDKPSVYAAANTD
+120 LDKPGTGAAANGE
-133 YRNNLIRF
+133 YRDNLIRF

-159 RRRFNAQGEF
+159 RRRFNEKGEF
-169 YDTHGEYPDAVRK
+169 FDTHGEYPDAVRK
-182 VAQEFKVPLI
+182 VAAEFKVPLI
-192 DMHRKSEAVIKNL
+192 DMHHKSEAVIKKL
-205 GEEASKKLFLIL
+205 GVEDSKKLFLIL
-217 REREHPNYP
+217 KPKEHPNYP
-226 KGSDDNTHFSAF
+226 EGIEDNTHFSAF
-238 GAEQMARAAADGV
+238 GAEQMARQAADGIRE
-251 AETKIGLAKFLIK
+251 AKIKLAKYLIK
-264 DTDESFSS
+264 DDGENFRS
-272 RLLPTKYENGFRM
+272 RLLPANYENGFRM

-327 HAVSDTPEGPYK
+327 HAVSDSPQGPYK

-359 NPAIRKHGDTYLLYY
+359 NPAIRKAGDTYLLYY
-374 TGTTYKGTRPSK
+374 TGTTYKGARPSK
-386 ENPVGET
+386 DNPVREE

-398 EAHTQE
+398 EAHTGE

-417 WTRLDKPILDVVP
+417 WKRLDKPILDTRP

-469 VADCPTCEYKRVSD
+469 IATCPTCEYKRVSD
-483 KPLNMGIG
+483 KPLNMGVG

-505 ALMLDHEKRYSPDKE
+505 ALMLDHERRFSPDKE

-526 DDGLK
+526 SDGLK
-531 WRVPRNAIAVSKQVF
+531 WHVPRNAIAVSRNVLF
-546 FADSTKKKMN
+546 EGGSTKRMN

-574 FATGETIN
+574 FATGETID